1 MQFIYYLYKML
12 NNMSCQLCKNAEAN
26 QTGSHLFSAFLV
38 ESMLGKRNN
47 EVGYFI
53 SASPDLDYRK
63 DVGADPIKED
73 YILCRGCE
81 QRLSYL
87 EGYISQEFTQ
97 KIDKDNFQSNFLE
110 EVVQNIRFKTPSRVN
125 NSAFKLI
132 IYSIFWRASLSKNH
146 LFKSFNL
153 PPEIM
158 EQLRVA
164 LNNLLPPYQNFKV
177 EMKRS
182 DWLASLDKNNDV
194 IPDYPFI
201 IIKGD
206 IGKDG
211 NRNSVLVHPN
221 FNQPYHLL
229 LNEYLILLF
238 PSPSNLAIRDDF
250 FDLLKSHN
258 GIEKAIVGKEEAL
271 KIIVFKSEEWD
282 KIIEILKKALV
293 KQKLDAIYRKLR
305 IDFFILHKRVP
316 TEDELNMLV
325 DDYLSNQEPEL

>member
-1 MQFIYYLYKML
+1 
-12 NNMSCQLCKNAEAN
+12 MSCQLCKSAEAN

-53 SASPDLDYRK
+53 SASADLDYRK

-97 KIDKDNFQSNFLE
+97 KIDKDNFRSNFLE
-110 EVVQNIRFKTPSRVN
+110 EIIGNIRLKIPSRVN

-164 LNNLLPPYQNFKV
+164 LNNLLPSYQNFKV
-177 EMKRS
+177 EMRHS
-182 DWLASLDKNNDV
+182 DWLASLDKNKDA

-229 LNEYLILLF
+229 LNEYLILFF
-238 PSPSNLAIRDDF
+238 PSPADLTIRDDF

-258 GIEKAIVGKEEAL
+258 GIENLTVTEEGRL
-271 KIIVFKSEEWD
+271 KIVVFRSEQWD
-282 KIIEILKKALV
+282 KLIDILKDALV
-293 KQKLDAIYRKLR
+293 KQKLEVIYKKLTFEF
-305 IDFFILHKRVP
+305 FFINNRFP
-316 TEDELNMLV
+316 TESELEIIV
-325 DDYLSNQEPEL
+325 EHYLSNQEPEL